1 MTYAEVHSKKKS
13 RRSQEKESYVWGIRG
28 YWLSLTFGVYGVY
41 SGVRGGG
48 KCPEEEHT
56 TCSGGPTIVIVTSA
70 VYGER
75 EYFYFMKIKLKY
87 KVENVKM
94 LKLNNHEKTVKYP

>member
-1 MTYAEVHSKKKS
+1 MN
-13 RRSQEKESYVWGIRG
+13 
-28 YWLSLTFGVYGVY
+28 F

-56 TCSGGPTIVIVTSA
+56 TCSGGRTILVTSA

-75 EYFYFMKIKLKY
+75 EFRMKKKRIKYSLENIIFYK
-87 KVENVKM
+87 
-94 LKLNNHEKTVKYP
+94 NNL

>member
-1 MTYAEVHSKKKS
+1 MQRFTVKKKV
-13 RRSQEKESYVWGIRG
+13 KKINKKYKIKYNKGGIGGGLICALLFVGCCR
-28 YWLSLTFGVYGVY
+28 Y

-75 EYFYFMKIKLKY
+75 RYFIK
-87 KVENVKM
+87 
-94 LKLNNHEKTVKYP
+94 

>member
-1 MTYAEVHSKKKS
+1 VSFYKIIENIIFSIFLRRGYKKKVKKDKIQ
-13 RRSQEKESYVWGIRG
+13 RTLWGMG
-28 YWLSLTFGVYGVY
+28 GSGLSFVLPSFGCFVY

-56 TCSGGPTIVIVTSA
+56 TCSGGPTILVTSA

-75 EYFYFMKIKLKY
+75 EYFKILYFKIL
-87 KVENVKM
+87 
-94 LKLNNHEKTVKYP
+94 

>member
-1 MTYAEVHSKKKS
+1 MGNGGLVVFVLIHWN
-13 RRSQEKESYVWGIRG
+13 V
-28 YWLSLTFGVYGVY
+28 LLH

-75 EYFYFMKIKLKY
+75 ENIYIKY
-87 KVENVKM
+87 KYI
-94 LKLNNHEKTVKYP
+94 LYKYKK

>member
-1 MTYAEVHSKKKS
+1 
-13 RRSQEKESYVWGIRG
+13 
-28 YWLSLTFGVYGVY
+28 
-41 SGVRGGG
+41 VRGGG

-75 EYFYFMKIKLKY
+75 ENYSLEKRIIY
-87 KVENVKM
+87 KEKENVINNKM
-94 LKLNNHEKTVKYP
+94 

>member
-1 MTYAEVHSKKKS
+1 MENKKYKWGVT
-13 RRSQEKESYVWGIRG
+13 VW
-28 YWLSLTFGVYGVY
+28 LLFSAQMFCFVEC

-75 EYFYFMKIKLKY
+75 E
-87 KVENVKM
+87 
-94 LKLNNHEKTVKYP
+94 NNYIL

>member
-1 MTYAEVHSKKKS
+1 VKKKKDTRKRDTKYLWEVLVGMLVLHFS
-13 RRSQEKESYVWGIRG
+13 MSFFVVG
-28 YWLSLTFGVYGVY
+28 

-56 TCSGGPTIVIVTSA
+56 TCSGGPTILVTSA

-75 EYFYFMKIKLKY
+75 EKR
-87 KVENVKM
+87 E
-94 LKLNNHEKTVKYP
+94 

>member
-1 MTYAEVHSKKKS
+1 MGGMGGVLVNSHCSVMLLS
-13 RRSQEKESYVWGIRG
+13 VFRG
-28 YWLSLTFGVYGVY
+28 A
-41 SGVRGGG
+41 GGG

-75 EYFYFMKIKLKY
+75 HYFII
-87 KVENVKM
+87 
-94 LKLNNHEKTVKYP
+94 

>member
-1 MTYAEVHSKKKS
+1 MLRKKVRGPKNKNKRGS
-13 RRSQEKESYVWGIRG
+13 FGGVFLAYFFLLVVIRD
-28 YWLSLTFGVYGVY
+28 

-56 TCSGGPTIVIVTSA
+56 TCSGGPTILVTSA

-75 EYFYFMKIKLKY
+75 EKRVKIINIILRKNKIKY
-87 KVENVKM
+87 KIFSKNII
-94 LKLNNHEKTVKYP
+94 EKR

>member
-1 MTYAEVHSKKKS
+1 VFSLLHL
-13 RRSQEKESYVWGIRG
+13 IF
-28 YWLSLTFGVYGVY
+28 WLTK

-56 TCSGGPTIVIVTSA
+56 TCSGGPTIIIVTSA

-75 EYFYFMKIKLKY
+75 HYFIK
-87 KVENVKM
+87 
-94 LKLNNHEKTVKYP
+94 

>member
-1 MTYAEVHSKKKS
+1 M
-13 RRSQEKESYVWGIRG
+13 GG
-28 YWLSLTFGVYGVY
+28 LGVDFSVFCLFDCYY

-56 TCSGGPTIVIVTSA
+56 TCSGGPTILVTSA

-75 EYFYFMKIKLKY
+75 EIILFHKIKKRE
-87 KVENVKM
+87 KNIIFNSENKIFCERI
-94 LKLNNHEKTVKYP
+94 KCEKTVKYP